1 MPDMKH
7 TPCGVTR
14 DQRTDGSSKH
24 AKMESKQNGKKN
36 NNNDDT
42 YTIPDA
48 SPSGR
53 SRRQLKQAKLLRKCS
68 AHYSHS
74 TNFINAKLIY
84 LSEIIHILLKI

>member
-1 MPDMKH
+1 M
-7 TPCGVTR
+7 
-14 DQRTDGSSKH
+14 DGSSKH
-24 AKMESKQNGKKN
+24 AKMESNQNGKKN

-48 SPSGR
+48 SPNGR

-74 TNFINAKLIY
+74 TNFRNAKLIY
-84 LSEIIHILLKI
+84 LFRNHTYSP